1 MWSLLLA
8 VVFSG
13 WRRQIQRAASGFV
26 IHSNHN
32 HQRDW
37 CPGHASILH
46 RNPLLWLH
54 LWSLS
59 SCGSSS
65 SCHTLI
71 IILMLIVLF
80 ILILIN
86 VCTLIT
92 CVCFSI
98 FFWQG
103 SEIITVSA
111 KDGDQGNPNPIF
123 YSILN
128 GNERRTTTGC
138 FTSLFGVLTV
148 FHLPGSD
155 GVFDINSTTG
165 CITFTTYPSL
175 LRKELYEIKVKV
187 KI

>member
-1 MWSLLLA
+1 MCEYNRTETWSLLLA

-13 WRRQIQRAASGFV
+13 WRRQIQRTASGFV
-26 IHSNHN
+26 LHSNHN
-32 HQRDW
+32 HQCSR

-65 SCHTLI
+65 SCYTLI
-71 IILMLIVLF
+71 IILMLIALF
-80 ILILIN
+80 ILNTNQCVYIN
-86 VCTLIT
+86 YMCLL
-92 CVCFSI
+92 
-98 FFWQG
+98 FWQG

-111 KDGDQGNPNPIF
+111 KDGDQGNPHPIF

-138 FTSLFGVLTV
+138 YIPVWCSYGV
-148 FHLPGSD
+148 S
-155 GVFDINSTTG
+155 
-165 CITFTTYPSL
+165 PS
-175 LRKELYEIKVKV
+175 REWRRAWH
-187 KI
+187 